1 MPTITIDG
9 KTIEVPEGAMLL
21 PVALENGIHIPHYCW
36 HPKLSIDGSC
46 RMCQVEIEG
55 VPKLSIAC
63 NTPVRDGMVVHT
75 DTAKVQNT
83 RRGVMELLLVNH
95 PLDCPI
101 CDKAGECLLQ
111 DYSFAYGSRESKSS
125 EPRRKLEKRKDI
137 GPRMILDQERCIL
150 CRRCVRFCREITKTS
165 ELGVFNMGERSVLDV
180 LDEKP
185 LANDY
190 SICTADVCPV
200 GALESKDF
208 HHKLRVWF
216 LKKTPSVCAG
226 CSNGCNITVH
236 HYRGRVWR
244 LMPRRNDAVNDTWM
258 CDAGRLG
265 YTYVND
271 EQRLRRPQRRRNG
284 ALEAVPWDEALATV
298 AGYLRDG
305 ARSGVAAIAS
315 PHLTNEESFR
325 FSKLLEVCGVT
336 EVAVAVRSGNS
347 DDFLIKAEKAANA
360 RGARD
365 MGLERTSVSSVLQAA
380 ADGRLSTLYVCGN
393 DIFAADSALVE
404 RALAGVAHL
413 IVQEVAPSALTER
426 AEVVLPSLTF
436 AEKIGTFTNHAGR
449 VQAIHRAIEPL
460 DGQPCDGELFSRLL
474 SLVGEGHWAFDPRRV
489 LAEEIAATVPGYAEL
504 TFDMVGAFG
513 VAVDRSPAGADS

>member
-1 MPTITIDG
+1 MPKITIDD
-9 KTIEVPEGAMLL
+9 KTIEAPEGAMLL

-63 NTPVRDGMVVHT
+63 NTPVRDGMVVRT
-75 DTAKVQNT
+75 TTPKVQNT

-125 EPRRKLEKRKDI
+125 EARRKLEKRKEI

-150 CRRCVRFCREITKTS
+150 CRRCVRFCREITKTN
-165 ELGVFNMGERSVLDV
+165 ELGVFNMGERSVLDT
-180 LDEKP
+180 LEDKP

-216 LKKTPSVCAG
+216 LKKTSSVCPG

-236 HYRGRVWR
+236 HYRNRVWR

-265 YTYVND
+265 YGYVND
-271 EQRLRRPQRRRNG
+271 ETRLREPRIRREG
-284 ALEAVPWDEALATV
+284 ATAPTTWDEALAAV
-298 AGYLRDG
+298 AGHLRAG
-305 ARSGVAAIAS
+305 ARANASVAAIAS
-315 PHLTNEESFR
+315 PHLTNEENFR
-325 FSKLLEVCGVT
+325 FAQLLKLAGISD
-336 EVAVAVRSGNS
+336 VAVAVQLGHS
-347 DDFLIKAEKAANA
+347 DDLLIKAEKAANA

-365 MGLERTSVSSVLQAA
+365 MGLDGTSSVTQILEAA
-380 ADGRLSTLYVCGN
+380 AAGRVSTLYVCGSDVLAIDAN
-393 DIFAADSALVE
+393 LAE
-404 RALAGVAHL
+404 RALQKVECL
-413 IVQEVAPSALTER
+413 IVQDVSPSLLTEQ
-426 AEVVLPSLTF
+426 ATVVLPSLTF
-436 AEKIGTFTNHAGR
+436 AEKNGTFTNHAGR
-449 VQAIHRAIEPL
+449 VQQIHRAIEVP
-460 DGQPCDGELFSRLL
+460 DGQLSDGEIFSRLL
-474 SLVGEGHWAFDPRRV
+474 SLMGEGAWTFDPRRV
-489 LAEEIAATVPGYAEL
+489 LADEIAASVPAYSGL
-504 TFDMVGAFG
+504 NFDVLGSLGESVSSGAS
-513 VAVDRSPAGADS
+513 A